1 MKLEDLKDSFLRG
14 KGQLASV
21 LLFAASALFAVWIF
35 VELAGVFT
43 IPAKA
48 EQLIQDAMARTEL
61 DEKEKDKY
69 FAKSREIVEQLKK
82 KNAFAPPAKKQHP
95 VEQVTGILGDEVLI
109 KDKWYKLGDR
119 VADARI
125 VAIEPAQVRIE
136 WEGNEKVF
144 APISSGSSSQSGPS
158 GRTRPER
165 RGGEEPG
172 RQRAEMVVV
181 RSEQGQRPG
190 PAPTGGQQPPEERPR
205 ADAGS
210 LSNMRQRW
218 ESMSEEERER
228 IRAEMRARRERFM
241 NMSEEERERFRA
253 EMRERYGGE
262 GPGRGPGGGRG
273 SGRSR
278 GGR

>member
-1 MKLEDLKDSFLRG
+1 MKLEDLKDSLL
-14 KGQLASV
+14 KSKSQLASV
-21 LLFAASALFAVWIF
+21 LLFAASALFAMWIF

-95 VEQVTGILGDEVLI
+95 VEQVSGILGDEALI

-119 VADARI
+119 VADAKI

-158 GRTRPER
+158 GRPRPER
-165 RGGEEPG
+165 RGGEEP
-172 RQRAEMVVV
+172 RRERAEMVVV

-190 PAPTGGQQPPEERPR
+190 PAEGQQPAAERPR
-205 ADAGS
+205 AEEGS
-210 LSNMRQRW
+210 LSSMRQRW